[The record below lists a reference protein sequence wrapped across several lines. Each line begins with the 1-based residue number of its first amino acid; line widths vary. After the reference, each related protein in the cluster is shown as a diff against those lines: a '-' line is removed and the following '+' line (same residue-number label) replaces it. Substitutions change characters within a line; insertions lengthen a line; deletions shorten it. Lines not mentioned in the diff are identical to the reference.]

1 MLRDTKARL
10 AYSGIS
16 QDDLAT
22 QLQCSRSNVS
32 HWLAGHR
39 PLPDGMEARI
49 GHAITRLENAEAAAQ
64 EARARSLAESA
75 LETTP

>member
-1 MLRDTKARL
+1 MLQATKARL

-16 QDDLAT
+16 HDDLAT

-39 PLPDGMEARI
+39 PMPDGMATRM
-49 GHAITRLENAEAAAQ
+49 GHAITRLERAEAAAQ

-75 LETTP
+75 LEATP